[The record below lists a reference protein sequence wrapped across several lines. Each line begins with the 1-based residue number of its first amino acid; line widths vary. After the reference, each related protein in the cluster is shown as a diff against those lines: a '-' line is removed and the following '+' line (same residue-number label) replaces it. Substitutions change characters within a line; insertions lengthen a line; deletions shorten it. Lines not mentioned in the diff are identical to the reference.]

1 VESHYSS
8 SRAEAT
14 GLART
19 KSPERQRVT
28 RHHSEPREIDILM
41 NTIHF
46 ENPAQKLTREPW
58 SRLPPDAGKGG
69 ATETAANMRG
79 ANRLQP
85 GADRSDYEGVNA
97 FVYVEQWPESGVS
110 RSGKRRRRSFPAES
124 PTHGGQHCRVP
135 LQLIAVA
142 SDSTLWMPFSRRRW
156 NGCGSNGSFPATGM
170 LLTRHPPW
178 YLPAHRA
185 GPGPGQRLKCFPAFH
200 DSHVRAD
207 NRPNGSEAVKE
218 ILTREEDKNDEIYL
232 HQK

>member
-1 VESHYSS
+1 MESHYSS

-28 RHHSEPREIDILM
+28 RHHSEPRETDILM
-41 NTIHF
+41 NTFHSNTI

-110 RSGKRRRRSFPAES
+110 RRGKRRRKVVSRGVTHSWRTASPSAITANCGRMRLPSRNALFSTTMERLRIERLIPCDRNAPDSASSVVPPSAPGRSGAGATAQVFSSLPRF
-124 PTHGGQHCRVP
+124 TCQGGQPSER
-135 LQLIAVA
+135 QRGGKGN
-142 SDSTLWMPFSRRRW
+142 SDARR
-156 NGCGSNGSFPATGM
+156 
-170 LLTRHPPW
+170 
-178 YLPAHRA
+178 
-185 GPGPGQRLKCFPAFH
+185 GQ
-200 DSHVRAD
+200 
-207 NRPNGSEAVKE
+207 E
-218 ILTREEDKNDEIYL
+218 
-232 HQK
+232 

>member
-79 ANRLQP
+79 ANKRLQP
-85 GADRSDYEGVNA
+85 GAARSDYEGVNA

-142 SDSTLWMPFSRRRW
+142 SDSPLWMPFSRRRW
-156 NGCGSNGSFPATGM
+156 NGCGSNGSFPATGSRTR
-170 LLTRHPPW
+170 LLRGAPSAPGRSGATATGFFSQRDS
-178 YLPAHRA
+178 PART
-185 GPGPGQRLKCFPAFH
+185 
-200 DSHVRAD
+200 D
-207 NRPNGSEAVKE
+207 NRPNGSEALKE
-218 ILTREEDKNDEIYL
+218 IFDALD
-232 HQK
+232 